1 MIKKLLFLLTLVL
14 LVSCGGGKSTAS
26 KNAKRSVYN
35 KSKSVATRK
44 PAPRKPVART
54 TTSPT
59 KSSPSNPETLEA
71 TSNVRVTTDIVID
84 YIASYRDIAK
94 SNMAQY
100 GIPSSIILAQGILE
114 SGAGTGSLSSR
125 ANNHFGIKCHTG
137 WTGESVRHDD
147 DSLQECFRKYKDP
160 NESYRDH
167 ALFLTSRSR
176 YASLFQLDKAD
187 YKAWA
192 NGLRNAGYATDRKYP
207 EKLIS
212 LIERYQLDRYD
223 SEVLGKNYIA
233 AVPVIYNSE
242 SHYQVTPGDTL
253 YSISKRFSLS
263 VDELKRLNKLSDNAL
278 SIGQHLKIK

>member
-1 MIKKLLFLLTLVL
+1 MIKKLLFLLSLIL
-14 LVSCGGGKSTAS
+14 LISCGGGKSTAS
-26 KNAKRSVYN
+26 KSSKRSVYN
-35 KSKSVATRK
+35 KSKTVATRK
-44 PAPRKPVART
+44 PAARKPVSRT
-54 TTSPT
+54 TTSTT

-71 TSNVRVTTDIVID
+71 TSNVRVTTDIVKE
-84 YIASYRDIAK
+84 YIESYRDIAK
-94 SNMAQY
+94 SNMSQY

-114 SGAGTGSLSSR
+114 SGAGTGTLSSR

-176 YASLFQLDKAD
+176 YASLFELDKSD

-207 EKLIS
+207 DKLIS

-223 SEVLGKNYIA
+223 SEVLGKNFIA
-233 AVPVIYNSE
+233 STPVHYSSE
-242 SHYQVTPGDTL
+242 SHYQVNPGDTL
-253 YSISKRFSLS
+253 YSISRRFSLS

-278 SIGQHLKIK
+278 SIGQQLKIK